1 MHDCCFSQA
10 KLAIGLLNAPA
21 APTANMK
28 KVAAE
33 ITPSP
38 ENDAWLVSVVEPTTL
53 PNVRAAIP
61 ELSLLLEHVYGYESQ
76 TMRNNVR
83 YTGDDEIVYTVSTMG
98 IVLNTTNKAQRIY
111 KVFIIGLKIQCVLRP
126 LFTVYFS
133 LYRSFTRMR
142 SPLSPAP
149 GTARWW

>member
-1 MHDCCFSQA
+1 
-10 KLAIGLLNAPA
+10 
-21 APTANMK
+21 MK

-83 YTGDDEIVYTVSTMG
+83 YTSDDEIVYTVSTMG

-111 KVFIIGLKIQCVLRP
+111 KVFVICLNIQCLR
-126 LFTVYFS
+126 T
-133 LYRSFTRMR
+133 
-142 SPLSPAP
+142 PAH
-149 GTARWW
+149 GGFLTSW